1 MFKFIDLFAGAGGFS
16 EGFLQAEYNGK
27 CYDFLLAGDI
37 NSTCEVTH
45 RMRYNEQLGLRT
57 EFLTKDI
64 TDPDYIEVLTSKV
77 NHQFGST
84 NVDVLLGGPPCQ
96 SFSLAGERKKNDK
109 KDDLFSFYL
118 KVIATLRPKYFVIEN
133 VSGILTKDNGRV
145 KERILRE
152 IRDIVDYEQI
162 EKLLLFLNRKEVYQS
177 APINQQYELQ
187 QCINK
192 LEILLTQNKVEK
204 QRRNEYLEVLNLI
217 NDRQAINET
226 TKAFLEKAIKN
237 EKNHVKNPSYT
248 TYINKIQDAFV
259 TAFRNNKAIP
269 EDDRNIVRQSLNL
282 MKNQNNIEITSRR
295 IKLIINECHLNRG
308 EIKDQYDIITDVLN
322 LSNTIKVFNSSC
334 ASLFERVQ
342 DTSIRQT
349 LNNIQLSVDVLFE
362 SALETVERIKR
373 ILIPVT
379 TMALAEEI
387 ESLSKYVG
395 LYRIDQPILLNASN
409 YGVPQNRQRVVF
421 IGCRHDQDLINNI
434 PATVSD
440 DQKVSTSE
448 AIGDL
453 NFISIPEQVTDYNQA
468 FCKEFSSSLNGQ
480 IKRTMLG
487 KKDTTG
493 IGRYGI
499 LKTYAEWS
507 RIGRLNPERFPS
519 LLKHNPKYTPANSVD
534 EMAPESYKEI
544 ILPNHETSN
553 HNQTVQDRYKLIR
566 KYGCYVTAQE
576 NEPKNPLLT
585 GTNKRNY
592 SCLDPLKPSTTI
604 MTIGDDYT
612 HYGANRALTVREMA
626 RLQSF
631 DDSFVFQGK
640 RTTGGDRRKVETPQ
654 FTQVGNAI
662 PPLMAHAIALEILK
676 HIK

>member
-1 MFKFIDLFAGAGGFS
+1 VKDFYKS
-16 EGFLQAEYNGK
+16 EYKGK
-27 CYDFLLAGDI
+27 YYDFLLAGDI

-84 NVDVLLGGPPCQ
+84 NIDVLLGGPPCQ

-109 KDDLFSFYL
+109 KDDLFSYYL
-118 KVIATLRPKYFVIEN
+118 KVIAALRPKYFVMEN
-133 VSGILTKDNGRV
+133 VSGILTKDNGRI

-152 IRDIVDYEQI
+152 IRDIVDYEQV
-162 EKLLLFLNRKEVYQS
+162 EKLLLFLNRKEVYQ
-177 APINQQYELQ
+177 AVPFNQQHEFQ
-187 QCINK
+187 QSISK
-192 LEILLTQNKVEK
+192 LEILLTQTKVEK
-204 QRRNEYLEVLNLI
+204 QRRNEYLEVLDLI
-217 NDRQAINET
+217 NGQTMNET
-226 TKAFLEKAIKN
+226 TKAFLENAIRN
-237 EKNHVKNPSYT
+237 EKNHVRNSSYAA
-248 TYINKIQDAFV
+248 YISKIQDAFV

-269 EDDRNIVRQSLNL
+269 EDDRNVVRQALNL

-295 IKLIINECHLNRG
+295 IKIIINECHLNRG
-308 EIKDQYDIITDVLN
+308 EVKDQYDHITDVLSLN
-322 LSNTIKVFNSSC
+322 NTINIFNNSC
-334 ASLFERVQ
+334 TSLFERVQ
-342 DTSIRQT
+342 DISIRQT
-349 LNNIQLSVDVLFE
+349 LNNIQLSVDVLYE
-362 SALETVERIKR
+362 SVLETVERIEK
-373 ILIPVT
+373 ILIPVLT
-379 TMALAEEI
+379 TSITEEFK
-387 ESLSKYVG
+387 SLSKYIG
-395 LYRIDQPILLNASN
+395 LYQIDQPILLNASD

-421 IGCRHDQDLINNI
+421 IGCRNDQNLINCI

-440 DQKVSTSE
+440 DEKVSTSE

-453 NFISIPEQVTDYNQA
+453 NYINIPEQATDYNQA
-468 FCKEFSSSLNGQ
+468 FYEEFSSSPSGK

-487 KKDTTG
+487 KKETTDA
-493 IGRYGI
+493 GRYGI
-499 LKTYAEWS
+499 MRTYAEWS

-519 LLKHNPKYTPANSVD
+519 LLKLLPKYTPANSLE
-534 EMAPESYKEI
+534 EMVPESYQTM

-553 HNQTVQDRYKLIR
+553 HNQTVQDRYKIIR
-566 KYGCYVTAQE
+566 KYGSYITAQE
-576 NEPKNPLLT
+576 KEPDNPLLT

-592 SCLDPLKPSTTI
+592 SCLDPLKQSTTI
-604 MTIGDDYT
+604 MTIGDDYA

-640 RTTGGDRRKVETPQ
+640 RTTGGDRRKFETPQ
-654 FTQVGNAI
+654 FTQVGNAV

-676 HIK
+676 HIQ